1 MYVAHISHVIIQFTF
16 VPNYLK
22 NVKVALRNSR
32 LLDQFF
38 VWVISLNSRTGKY
51 SENVCQEGNTIITN
65 VTINLNSRYAPF
77 SDTALIV
84 N

>member
-22 NVKVALRNSR
+22 KVKATLRNSR
-32 LLDQFF
+32 VLDQFV

-51 SENVCQEGNTIITN
+51 SDNVSQEGNTIITN

>member
-51 SENVCQEGNTIITN
+51 SEKVCQEGNTITTN